1 MGGRVTME
9 RERERE
15 RRFQGEKMW
24 VGLGLQT
31 GLMVLNRDLRIQNRD
46 PVLWKVSLGQR
57 PWCLGYVQ
65 CLGARE
71 P

>member
-1 MGGRVTME
+1 
-9 RERERE
+9 
-15 RRFQGEKMW
+15 MW